1 MTSRSIDEPALWGRA
16 REGDP
21 DAFGEVFDLHHA
33 RVFRQARRL
42 SESVHDAEDLT
53 ALVFLEA
60 WRRRESVR
68 MVDGSIIAWL
78 AVTANNLA
86 RNARRSRR
94 RADALIR
101 RLHTADGSSALAEDH
116 AHHVD
121 ERVDRSALAARTL
134 TALRRLP
141 ARDRD
146 VIALCVIQGLSTAD
160 ASELLGVAPGTVKSR
175 LSRARR
181 RLSADVLTE
190 LTTSSA
196 GGAR

>member
-1 MTSRSIDEPALWGRA
+1 MTIPDEAALWNRA
-16 REGDP
+16 RDGDP

-33 RVFRQARRL
+33 RVFRQSRRISDSL
-42 SESVHDAEDLT
+42 HDAEDLT

-68 MVDGSIIAWL
+68 IVDGSIIAWL
-78 AVTANNLA
+78 TVTANNLA
-86 RNARRSRR
+86 HNARRSRR
-94 RADALIR
+94 RGDALIR
-101 RLHTADGSSALAEDH
+101 RLHTSDRSSAIADDH
-116 AHHVD
+116 ADAVD
-121 ERVDRSALAARTL
+121 ERIDRTALAVRTV

-141 ARDRD
+141 DRDRD
-146 VIALCVIQGLSTAD
+146 VIALCVIQGLSIGD

-181 RLSADVLTE
+181 RLSADVLTS